1 MGFQVIQVFWT
12 LPSYVENPNLEFFH
26 HYHCGA
32 FLGAYL
38 YAWQVFEYYI
48 LRSKSLHWIGMVI
61 IIHFLFPPYHSLLQ
75 VFYCWLISW
84 MFPWVPRLCWRRFQT
99 WPFLIPRLREDWATS
114 LLSLSV
120 CSFLRRLHIKEGTEW
135 SEWCII
141 TKSNQI
147 RASEEQK
154 RLMDLL
160 LRTHD
165 KPGDLQFPFKGEK
178 SRLEDCVALW

>member
-1 MGFQVIQVFWT
+1 MWKI
-12 LPSYVENPNLEFFH
+12 LILNFFC

-32 FLGAYL
+32 FLDAYL
-38 YAWQVFEYYI
+38 CAWQVFEYYI

-61 IIHFLFPPYHSLLQ
+61 IIHFQFPPYHSLLQ

-84 MFPWVPRLCWRRFQT
+84 KFPWVPQLWWRCFQT
-99 WPFLIPRLREDWATS
+99 WSFLILRLWENWATG
-114 LLSLSV
+114 LLSV
-120 CSFLRRLHIKEGTEW
+120 CSFLWRLCIKEGTEW

-147 RASEEQK
+147 RPNEEQK